1 MKKHFSLIIIA
12 LLVSSLITAQEFSP
26 QVKAF
31 ITVDTTT
38 VAISNV
44 KIIDGT
50 GSEAKH
56 NQTII
61 FSNNK
66 VIAIGNSSSTEIPE
80 NALVIDG
87 TGKTIIPGLV
97 MLHEHLFYTKFF
109 ENQFSVGQMSFT
121 FPRLYLAGG
130 VTTIRTAG
138 SIQPQA
144 DLKIK
149 KWITNGNMTGPK
161 MDVTSPFIDREGT
174 PILELGTVNT
184 SEEVS
189 QMVNYW
195 ADKGSTSFKLYNN
208 VTKEDIKTCITEA
221 HKRGFKV
228 TAHLCSVTYEEASNL
243 GIDNLEH
250 GFMASTDFIINK
262 EENICDPFAARKSL
276 TDEPVDSPKIN
287 ALIDLLIKN
296 GTTITTTP
304 NVFEPWTDR
313 ELIPGGGE
321 DAVAPSV
328 LKDVKNIYD
337 RMVGRDSLHLL
348 RFNKNLTWIKR
359 FYDKGGKLIAGT
371 DPTGAGRTVAGY
383 ANQHTIELLFDAG
396 FPLKDIIKICTL
408 NGATYLEQQQSIGT
422 LEVGKTAD
430 LVLIDGDLE
439 ANIKN
444 IRNMEIVFKDGIGFD
459 SKKLFESVKGQVGI
473 N

>member
-1 MKKHFSLIIIA
+1 MKKHYFLLIIA
-12 LLVSSLITAQEFSP
+12 LLISFLNNAQEFTP

-31 ITVDTTT
+31 ITIDTTT
-38 VAISNV
+38 VAITNV

-50 GSEAKH
+50 GRAAKN
-56 NQTII
+56 NQTLIY
-61 FSNNK
+61 SNNQ
-66 VIAIGNSSSTEIPE
+66 IIGIGNSSSIEIPE
-80 NALVIDG
+80 TALVING
-87 TGKTIIPGLV
+87 SGKTIIPGLV

-130 VTTIRTAG
+130 VTTMRTGG
-138 SIQPQA
+138 SIQPQS
-144 DLKIK
+144 DLKIN
-149 KWITNGNMTGPK
+149 KWIAKGKMTGPK

-174 PILELGTVNT
+174 PIIELGTVNT
-184 SEEVS
+184 SEDVS

-195 ADKGSTSFKLYNN
+195 ADKGVTSFKLYNN
-208 VTKEDIKTCITEA
+208 ITKEDIKTCITEA

-228 TAHLCSVTYEEASNL
+228 TGHLCSVTYQEASNL

-276 TDEPVDSPKIN
+276 TDEPINSPKIN
-287 ALIDLLIKN
+287 ALINLLIKN
-296 GTTITTTP
+296 GTTLTTTP
-304 NVFEPWTDR
+304 NVFEPWTNR

-321 DAVAPSV
+321 EAVAPEI
-328 LKDVKNIYD
+328 LKDVKNNYD
-337 RMVGRDSLHLL
+337 RMVGRDSLNILMY
-348 RFNKNLTWIKR
+348 NKNLNWVKR
-359 FYDKGGKLIAGT
+359 FYDKGGKLVAGT

-383 ANQHTIELLFDAG
+383 SNQHTIELLVEAG
-396 FPLKDIIKICTL
+396 FMLEDVIKICTL
-408 NGATYLEQQQSIGT
+408 NGAKYLGQQQNIGT
-422 LEVGKTAD
+422 LEVGKLAD
-430 LVLIDGDLE
+430 LILIDGDLE
-439 ANIKN
+439 SNIKN
-444 IRNMEIVFKDGIGFD
+444 IRNMQTVFKDGIGYD